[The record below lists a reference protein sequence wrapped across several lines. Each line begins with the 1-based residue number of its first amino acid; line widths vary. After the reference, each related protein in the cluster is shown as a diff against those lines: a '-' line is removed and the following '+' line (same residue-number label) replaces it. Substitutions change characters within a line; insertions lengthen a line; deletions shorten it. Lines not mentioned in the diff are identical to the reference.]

1 VTGSV
6 DVFDFLYYGE
16 TRMHDVKPTVEP
28 KSTVYRIK
36 ALDRALDI
44 LDCFTFENREMTLTD
59 VVRRTGLN
67 KTTAKRMLSHLTAR
81 GFLRRDNDS
90 RGYHL
95 GLRLF
100 ELGGIVSSSFSLRE
114 SASSYMSE
122 LQQTTG
128 ETVLLATEMEDH
140 LVYIDKRESR
150 GMIRVSSDIGLR
162 RHLHY
167 GALGMV
173 LMAFLPPDR
182 VENILQISPLE
193 PYTAHSITN
202 QDAFMLRLQEIRT
215 QGYALEKQEAIEGV
229 MGVASPIRDFSHQ
242 VIAALGVIFP
252 VYESLQDEQLRRS
265 VDAVID
271 TAEALSVSLGFS
283 N

>member
-1 VTGSV
+1 MKLINHKNLT
-6 DVFDFLYYGE
+6 
-16 TRMHDVKPTVEP
+16 
-28 KSTVYRIK
+28 YRVQ

-44 LDCFTFENREMTLTD
+44 LDCFNFQNREMTFSEIAEK
-59 VVRRTGLN
+59 TGLN
-67 KTTAKRMLSHLTAR
+67 KTTAKRLLSNLTY
-81 GFLRRDNDS
+81 
-90 RGYHL
+90 RGYLETNQSSKSYRL

-100 ELGGIVSSSFSLRE
+100 ELGGVVFSSFSLRE